1 MNRTRVFFTVFFI
14 VLLATLFACSR
25 NEQAQTEPERQAPP
39 AQQAEQVPEPAQEPA
54 PHYEAEPAPAV
65 QGQQQR
71 SAPARQAP
79 AQQPSRTRSETQPSN
94 QPPAEPVDTAPAQ
107 GAQRDP
113 VVVPS
118 TPRPA
123 QDPAG
128 SAVYTP
134 PPPPRRTT
142 ATVTEG
148 TTLEIR
154 LTDAVSTAT
163 NQTGDRFQAVL
174 DKDIVADGRVVAPRG
189 STVVGRL
196 TEVVRSGKVQGRAI
210 MSLTLNEIRT
220 TNNSYPIATNT
231 ITIEAQDTKERD
243 AKTVGAG
250 AGVGA
255 VIGAIAGGKKGA
267 AIGAAVGGGAGT
279 AGVLLTRGKEVE
291 FDPEQKFSFRLER
304 DTEMRLP

>member
-1 MNRTRVFFTVFFI
+1 MNRTRIFFAVVMI
-14 VLLATLFACSR
+14 ALLATLFSCRR
-25 NEQAQTEPERQAPP
+25 NEQTQAEPEQPAP
-39 AQQAEQVPEPAQEPA
+39 AQQAEQVPEPAMEPA
-54 PHYEAEPAPAV
+54 PPEQEPEPAV
-65 QGQQQR
+65 TSRQQQR
-71 SAPARQAP
+71 SAPARPAP
-79 AQQPSRTRSETQPSN
+79 QPSRTETRPSYE
-94 QPPAEPVDTAPAQ
+94 PAPAPIDTTPAQ

-118 TPRPA
+118 TPRPGQQA
-123 QDPAG
+123 AD
-128 SAVYTP
+128 STVYTP
-134 PPPPRRTT
+134 PPPPRPTT
-142 ATVTEG
+142 ATVEEG
-148 TTLEIR
+148 TVLEIR
-154 LTDAVSTAT
+154 LTDSLTTAS
-163 NQTGDRFQAVL
+163 NETGDRFQGVL
-174 DKDIVADGRVVAPRG
+174 DRDLVAGGKVVAPRG

-196 TEVVRSGKVQGRAI
+196 TEVVRSGKVQGRAV

-220 TNNSYPIATNT
+220 AQNSYSIATNT
-231 ITIEAQDTKERD
+231 ITIEASGTQERD